1 MSNFDSFT
9 QNVKQ
14 ELLGVEYPIEHQEI
28 VLSTII
34 KSLGKIRT
42 QQGRDIL
49 EIKSSF
55 SDLIKIATNI
65 VDWVFLDCQYQI
77 NSTTRRNFSIE
88 REVFSL
94 KVYNELENILSFT
107 KLCVDDKQIN
117 YKNLKKQQD
126 RELNFLMIRYFFICL
141 GSVNSPI
148 REKQYHLELRIK
160 DELVQKFIIDVCK
173 DYNINFKVT
182 NRKSGKALYLN
193 KSEEIGDFLNL
204 IGCQDT
210 LFQFEDER
218 IGRDLYLVNNRYNN
232 ADVANTYKTISASQ
246 KQIDAIKQLK
256 KDGRFDSLSTKA
268 RMVAKL
274 REQYPQMSLSE
285 LAEINEDNLTKS
297 NISYHLK
304 NIVKQA
310 SGQD

>member
-28 VLSTII
+28 VISTII

-160 DELVQKFIIDVCK
+160 DELVQKFIIDVCR

-268 RMVAKL
+268 RIVAKL

>member
-14 ELLGVEYPIEHQEI
+14 ELLGVEYPIEYQEI

-34 KSLGKIRT
+34 KSSGKIRT

-160 DELVQKFIIDVCK
+160 DELVQKFIIDVCR

>member
-94 KVYNELENILSFT
+94 KIYNELENILSFT

-268 RMVAKL
+268 RIVAKL

>member
-34 KSLGKIRT
+34 KSSGKIRT
-42 QQGRDIL
+42 QQGRNIL

-204 IGCQDT
+204 IGCQET

-285 LAEINEDNLTKS
+285 LAEINEYNLTKS

>member
-1 MSNFDSFT
+1 
-9 QNVKQ
+9 
-14 ELLGVEYPIEHQEI
+14 
-28 VLSTII
+28 
-34 KSLGKIRT
+34 
-42 QQGRDIL
+42 
-49 EIKSSF
+49 
-55 SDLIKIATNI
+55 
-65 VDWVFLDCQYQI
+65 
-77 NSTTRRNFSIE
+77 
-88 REVFSL
+88 
-94 KVYNELENILSFT
+94 
-107 KLCVDDKQIN
+107 
-117 YKNLKKQQD
+117 
-126 RELNFLMIRYFFICL
+126 MIRYFFICL

-160 DELVQKFIIDVCK
+160 DELVQKFIIEVCK

>member
-160 DELVQKFIIDVCK
+160 DELVQKFIIDVCR

-274 REQYPQMSLSE
+274 RERYPQMSLSE

>member
-268 RMVAKL
+268 RIVAKL

>member
-14 ELLGVEYPIEHQEI
+14 ELLGVEYPIEQQEI

-42 QQGRDIL
+42 QQGRNIL

-94 KVYNELENILSFT
+94 KVYNELENILSLT
-107 KLCVDDKQIN
+107 KLSVDDKQIN

-285 LAEINEDNLTKS
+285 LAEINDDNLTKS

>member
-14 ELLGVEYPIEHQEI
+14 ELLGVEYPIEYQEI

-268 RMVAKL
+268 RIVAKL

>member
-42 QQGRDIL
+42 QQGRNIL

-107 KLCVDDKQIN
+107 KLSVDDKQIN

>member
-34 KSLGKIRT
+34 KSLGKIRI
-42 QQGRDIL
+42 QQGRNIL

-107 KLCVDDKQIN
+107 KLCIDDKQIN
-117 YKNLKKQQD
+117 YKNLKKHQD

-148 REKQYHLELRIK
+148 REKLYHLELRIK

-274 REQYPQMSLSE
+274 RELYPQMSLSE

>member
-42 QQGRDIL
+42 QQGRNIL

-65 VDWVFLDCQYQI
+65 VDWVFLECQYQI

-304 NIVKQA
+304 NIVKHA

>member
-34 KSLGKIRT
+34 MSLGKIRI
-42 QQGRDIL
+42 QQGRNIL
-49 EIKSSF
+49 EIKSTF

-77 NSTTRRNFSIE
+77 NSTTRRNFSIV

-246 KQIDAIKQLK
+246 KQIGAIKQLK

>member
-14 ELLGVEYPIEHQEI
+14 ELLGVEYPIEHQGI

-55 SDLIKIATNI
+55 SDLIKIAINI

-268 RMVAKL
+268 RIVAKL

>member
-14 ELLGVEYPIEHQEI
+14 ELLGVEYPIEYQEI

-34 KSLGKIRT
+34 KSLGKIRI
-42 QQGRDIL
+42 QQGRNIL

-65 VDWVFLDCQYQI
+65 VDWVFLDCQYQF

-274 REQYPQMSLSE
+274 REQHPQMSLSE

>member
-34 KSLGKIRT
+34 KSSGKIRT

-107 KLCVDDKQIN
+107 KLCVDDKEIN

-160 DELVQKFIIDVCK
+160 DELVQKFIIEVCK

-268 RMVAKL
+268 RIVAKL

>member
-160 DELVQKFIIDVCK
+160 DELVQKFIIDVCR